1 MDTNVNLQPVLEH
14 DQYLLLPLQADDF
27 EALYIVASDPKVW
40 EQHPN
45 KDRWRR
51 EVFLNFFEGA
61 LKSEGAFK
69 VIDKDQME
77 VIGCTRYYDLKP
89 SEDSIHIGY
98 TFYATN
104 YWGSGAN
111 HAVKR
116 MMIAYIFQF
125 VSKIYFHIG
134 AENLRSQISIERLGA
149 IKVGEKDVA
158 YYGEGIKRNFV
169 YQIEKKDWNPQEFNR

>member
-1 MDTNVNLQPVLEH
+1 MDTIVNLQPVLEH
-14 DQYLLLPLQADDF
+14 DHYLLLPLQADDF
-27 EALYIVASDPKVW
+27 EELYAVASDPKVW

-51 EVFLNFFEGA
+51 DVFTNFFEGA
-61 LKSEGAFK
+61 LNSGGAFK
-69 VIDKDQME
+69 VIDKDSMA
-77 VIGCTRYYDLKP
+77 VIGCTRFYDREP
-89 SEDSIHIGY
+89 ENDSIYIGY

-116 MMIAYIFQF
+116 MMLTYIFPY
-125 VSKIYFHIG
+125 VSKVLFHIG

-149 IKVGEKDVA
+149 IKIDEKEVA
-158 YYGEGIKRNFV
+158 YYGEGVKKNFV
-169 YQIEKKDWNPQEFNR
+169 YLIDKSNWQNLEG